1 MSGRGLTLLTD
12 GRVELLGR
20 IPRGSNAAFF
30 VRVSSGDDSAY
41 AVYKPEA
48 GEGYPWPLV

>member
-1 MSGRGLTLLTD
+1 MSGRELTLLTG
-12 GRVELLGR
+12 GRVEMLGR

-30 VRVSSGDDSAY
+30 VRASSGDDSAY

-48 GEGYPWPLV
+48 GERYPWPLV

>member
-1 MSGRGLTLLTD
+1 MSGRELTLLTG
-12 GRVELLGR
+12 GRVEMPGR

-30 VRVSSGDDSAY
+30 VRISSGDDAAY

-48 GEGYPWPLV
+48 GERYPWPLV

>member
-1 MSGRGLTLLTD
+1 MSGRELTRLTG
-12 GRVELLGR
+12 GRVEMLGR

-48 GEGYPWPLV
+48 GERYPWPLV

>member
-1 MSGRGLTLLTD
+1 MSGRELTLLTG
-12 GRVELLGR
+12 GRVEMPGR

-48 GEGYPWPLV
+48 GERYPWPLV